1 MLLRIS
7 GVPYLCFHSPSLC
20 HQPPFSSLIEAYN
33 SYQPTPTPP
42 WILYPSFL
50 FHSQGFPAQG
60 SESCTTIVRWGT
72 KSLFT
77 PGTCAVSGPASTKNI
92 QLHTLLPTRWKGRV
106 WSTQDSAHTKNKDKF
121 SEILVTKISAMS
133 NTFAEV
139 RAPKSFTLT
148 SSSWVF
154 MRIGSGRSWTDTR

>member
-20 HQPPFSSLIEAYN
+20 HQPPFSSLIEVYN

-42 WILYPSFL
+42 WILHPSFL

-60 SESCTTIVRWGT
+60 SESCITIVRWGT

-77 PGTCAVSGPASTKNI
+77 PGTCAVSGPASTENI
-92 QLHTLLPTRWKGRV
+92 QLHTLLLTRWKGRV
-106 WSTQDSAHTKNKDKF
+106 WSTQDSAHTKTRTNFLRFQPPKSVPCQIPLKR
-121 SEILVTKISAMS
+121 L
-133 NTFAEV
+133 